1 MLSLKRYFQWMILG
15 LAGGFCLFGITSSAH
30 GQYGLRTSSSL
41 HVAPLQP
48 SRFVYGGVPFA
59 RSINPPVRLTT
70 VLQSPANIP
79 TSSTPT
85 FQGYR
90 TGTYTNGM
98 GEVNSNGSGQPDANG
113 TGGAPQPREDLQQ
126 IISQSSVLSAR
137 NAIQV
142 LGNGS
147 EVILRGT
154 VVSDDDLKLAQALLL
169 LSPQVQTVRNELTV
183 VQ

>member
-1 MLSLKRYFQWMILG
+1 M
-15 LAGGFCLFGITSSAH
+15 
-30 GQYGLRTSSSL
+30 
-41 HVAPLQP
+41 
-48 SRFVYGGVPFA
+48 
-59 RSINPPVRLTT
+59 RLTT

-126 IISQSSVLSAR
+126 IISQSPALSAR

-154 VVSDDDLKLAQALLL
+154 VISDNDLKLAQALLL